1 MGHLALYR
9 QFRPRTFD
17 EIIGQSHVTTTLKN
31 QIKAGQIG
39 HAYLFCGARGTGKT
53 SAAKIFGQT

>member
-17 EIIGQSHVTTTLKN
+17 EMVGQTHITTTLKN
-31 QIKAGQIG
+31 Q
-39 HAYLFCGARGTGKT
+39 
-53 SAAKIFGQT
+53 